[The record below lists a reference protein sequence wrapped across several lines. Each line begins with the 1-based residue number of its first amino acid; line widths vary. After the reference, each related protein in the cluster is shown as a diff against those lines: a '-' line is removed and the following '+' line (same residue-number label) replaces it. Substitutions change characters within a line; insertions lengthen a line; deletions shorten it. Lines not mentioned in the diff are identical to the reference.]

1 MKGHGILV
9 ALALISLMGS
19 GLAFAHPPKGF
30 GPELR
35 GGGMPGKK
43 GFGDE
48 QMGPGMMD
56 HGRMGP
62 GRMAGM
68 ALLYRHYRADLGGN
82 QREQLKELMF
92 ETRRA
97 MFDKMEAASPAMQ
110 ELRASLNAF
119 PVDQAA
125 VRRNWQALNK
135 TRQEMFELRLA
146 TMQKVQKIFGKEL
159 WEDLQGHVRAKRLR
173 HGRRR

>member
-1 MKGHGILV
+1 
-9 ALALISLMGS
+9 
-19 GLAFAHPPKGF
+19 
-30 GPELR
+30 
-35 GGGMPGKK
+35 
-43 GFGDE
+43 
-48 QMGPGMMD
+48 
-56 HGRMGP
+56 
-62 GRMAGM
+62 M

-119 PVDQAA
+119 PVDQAT

>member
-30 GPELR
+30 GPGLR
-35 GGGMPGKK
+35 GGGGPGKK
-43 GFGDE
+43 GFGGE
-48 QMGPGMMD
+48 QMGPRM
-56 HGRMGP
+56 MGP
-62 GRMAGM
+62 GKMAGM
-68 ALLYRHYRADLGGN
+68 ALLYRHYRADLREN

-97 MFDKMEAASPAMQ
+97 MFNKMEAASPAMQ